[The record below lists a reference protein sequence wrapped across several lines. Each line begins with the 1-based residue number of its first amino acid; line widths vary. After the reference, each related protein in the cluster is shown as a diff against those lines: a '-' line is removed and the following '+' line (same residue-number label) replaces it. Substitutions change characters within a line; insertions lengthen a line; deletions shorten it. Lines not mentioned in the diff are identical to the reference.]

1 MNLLV
6 FGKRRD
12 PVKLAFKT
20 LAALRHMHLRL
31 NNMLSRIEGR
41 KQYLLERAVQ
51 LEEMHHSTLARK
63 YAEEASRL
71 EALMDRVSSIAL
83 VVEKVILALET
94 NIEMRR
100 LKDGLK
106 DIIEIVEQL
115 KKLPEATIPE
125 LAIAIHEVEANVK
138 ELAEID
144 LSGPE
149 PSFIQLAPSQNAMEL
164 LKEAKEIAQKRLSTT
179 LTPP

>member
-1 MNLLV
+1 MV
-6 FGKRRD
+6 FGKKRD

-20 LAALRHMHLRL
+20 LTALKHMHLRL
-31 NNMLSRIEGR
+31 NNMVSRIEGR
-41 KQYLLERAVQ
+41 RQYLLERAIQ
-51 LEEMHHSTLARK
+51 LEEMNHTILARK
-63 YAEEASRL
+63 YTEEASRL
-71 EALMDRVSSIAL
+71 EALMNRVSSIAL

-144 LSGPE
+144 LGGPE
-149 PSFIQLAPSQNAMEL
+149 PSFIQLAPSQNAVEL

>member
-1 MNLLV
+1 MV

-31 NNMLSRIEGR
+31 DNMMSRIESR

-51 LEEMHHSTLARK
+51 LEEMNHHILARR
-63 YAEEASRL
+63 YTEEASRL
-71 EALMDRVSSIAL
+71 EALMDRIGSMAL
-83 VVEKVILALET
+83 VVEKVMLALET

-106 DIIEIVEQL
+106 DIIEIIEQL

-144 LSGPE
+144 LGGLE
-149 PSFIQLAPSQNAMEL
+149 PSSTQLAPSQNAVEL
-164 LKEAKEIAQKRLSTT
+164 LNEAKEIARKRLSTT